1 MIVIRHIVRLLIIFF
16 SLSSLDAQVFSV
28 TEQFALPNEL
38 SESSGAIFYNNKLI
52 THNDS
57 GNNNVLY
64 ELDLETELVTRVIT
78 IIGATNVDWE
88 DMAQDDS
95 SIYIGDFGNN
105 SGDRTDLKV
114 YKISKSDYQSSNVVT
129 AEIISFTYANQI
141 DFTSNPQNTTWDA
154 EALVSWDASSLVLLS
169 KNWVS
174 GTTSAY
180 VLPKTPGIYVI
191 SPLETELNANGLITG
206 ATYDDNTNQLLL
218 VGYSNP
224 TLQPFVWFCESIE
237 DVDILSGTNTF
248 ISLSESLSFEQIE
261 SVAYK
266 TNTVYYITSESFAF
280 GNLSDNA
287 KVIELII
294 EDSVLSLQG
303 GSDQYQNMVYPNPV
317 QHTLEIKDDHVNTVE
332 IFDEKG
338 TFLYR
343 GRGSRIDM
351 SPYAHGVYT
360 VKLIL
365 NNGSLLI
372 KKIIHN

>member
-1 MIVIRHIVRLLIIFF
+1 MIIIRHIVGLLLVFA
-16 SLSSLDAQVFSV
+16 SLNSLDAQVFSV
-28 TEQFALPNEL
+28 TEQFLLPNEL

-64 ELDLETELVTRVIT
+64 ELDVETELVTRVIT
-78 IIGATNVDWE
+78 ISGATNVDWE
-88 DMAQDDS
+88 DIAQDDS
-95 SIYIGDFGNN
+95 NIYIGDFGNN
-105 SGDRTDLKV
+105 NGDRTDLKV

-141 DFTSNPQNTTWDA
+141 DFTSNPQNTVWDA
-154 EALVSWDASSLVLLS
+154 EALISWDASNLVLLS

-174 GTTSAY
+174 GTSSAY
-180 VLPKTPGIYVI
+180 VLPKTPGSYAI

-206 ATYDDNTNQLLL
+206 ATYDDNAKRLLL

-224 TLQPFVWFCESIE
+224 TLQPFVWFFESIE

-248 ISLSESLSFEQIE
+248 ISLSDSLSFEQIE
-261 SVAYK
+261 SIAYK
-266 TNTVYYITSESFAF
+266 NETTYYITSESFAF

-303 GSDQYQNMVYPNPV
+303 SYNKRINMVHPNPV
-317 QHTLEIKDDHVNTVE
+317 QHILEIKDDYVKTIE
-332 IFDEKG
+332 IFDKKG

-343 GRGSRIDM
+343 GKGSRIDM

-360 VKLIL
+360 VKLML

>member
-1 MIVIRHIVRLLIIFF
+1 MIVIRHIVRLLIICF
-16 SLSSLDAQVFSV
+16 SLSSLQAQVFSV
-28 TEQFALPNEL
+28 TEQFLLPNEL
-38 SESSGAIFYNNKLI
+38 SESSGTIFYNGKLI

-78 IIGATNVDWE
+78 INGATNVDWE
-88 DMAQDDS
+88 DMTQDDS
-95 SIYIGDFGNN
+95 NIYIGDFGNN

-129 AEIISFTYANQI
+129 AEIISFTYVDQI
-141 DFTSNPQNTTWDA
+141 DFTSNPQNTIWDA
-154 EALVSWDASSLVLLS
+154 EALISWDDSNLVLLS

-180 VLPKTPGIYVI
+180 VLPKTPGAYTI
-191 SPLETELNANGLITG
+191 SSLETELNANGLITG
-206 ATYDDNTNQLLL
+206 ATYDDNTNRLLL

-248 ISLSESLSFEQIE
+248 IPLSDSLSFEQIE
-261 SVAYK
+261 SIAYK
-266 TNTVYYITSESFAF
+266 TNTSYYITSESFSF

-294 EDSVLSLQG
+294 EDSVLSLKG
-303 GSDQYQNMVYPNPV
+303 VSNKHSNMVYPNPV
-317 QHTLEIKDDHVNTVE
+317 QSTLEIKDDHVKTVE

-338 TFLYR
+338 TFLYK
-343 GRGSRIDM
+343 GKGGHINM

-360 VKLIL
+360 VKLVL
-365 NNGSLLI
+365 NNGSSLI

>member
-38 SESSGAIFYNNKLI
+38 SESSGTIFYNNKLI

-78 IIGATNVDWE
+78 ISGATNVDWE

-180 VLPKTPGIYVI
+180 VLPKTPGTYVI

-237 DVDILSGTNTF
+237 DVDILSGINTF

-261 SVAYK
+261 SIAYK

-317 QHTLEIKDDHVNTVE
+317 QHTLEIKDDHVNTIE

-338 TFLYR
+338 VFLYR
-343 GRGSRIDM
+343 GGGSRIDM